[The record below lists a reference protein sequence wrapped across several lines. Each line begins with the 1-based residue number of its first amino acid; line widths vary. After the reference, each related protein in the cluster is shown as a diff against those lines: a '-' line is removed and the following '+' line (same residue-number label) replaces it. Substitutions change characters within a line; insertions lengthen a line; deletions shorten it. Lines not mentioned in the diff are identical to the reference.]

1 MGAHAGRAET
11 GRAGSGMA
19 EQADQAFHG
28 PAFARRWLCF
38 FLFWIMLGRVSA
50 LDLGAGAVI
59 CALAAGA
66 SLSLLAPGTA
76 RAKPA
81 VLLAFAMRFAR
92 RSVIA
97 GWDVGRRAFQTPVP
111 LQPGFITFAT
121 RCPRGLARQS
131 FCAVTALQPGTLP
144 LGESEAGLL
153 LHCLDTGRAVRDDLS
168 RDEAAFRAVIGDGVR
183 DG

>member
-1 MGAHAGRAET
+1 MRAGTGQVET
-11 GRAGSGMA
+11 GMTDPSV
-19 EQADQAFHG
+19 HG

-66 SLSLLAPGTA
+66 SLALMAPGTG

-81 VLLAFAMRFAR
+81 ALLAFATRFAR

-97 GWDVGRRAFQTPVP
+97 GWDVGLRAFQTPVP

-121 RCPRGLARQS
+121 RCPRGVELQS

-144 LGESEAGLL
+144 LGDSDAGLL
-153 LHCLDTGRAVRDDLS
+153 LHCLDTGGRVHDALRQ
-168 RDEAAFRAVIGDGVR
+168 DEAAFRAAIDAGARHG
-183 DG
+183 

>member
-1 MGAHAGRAET
+1 
-11 GRAGSGMA
+11 MA
-19 EQADQAFHG
+19 EQADQASQG
-28 PAFARRWLCF
+28 PAFACRWLGF

-66 SLSLLAPGTA
+66 SLSLLPPGTA

-81 VLLAFAMRFAR
+81 ALLAFATRFAR

-97 GWDVGRRAFQTPVP
+97 GWDVGRRAFQTKVP
-111 LQPGFITFAT
+111 LQPGFLTFAT
-121 RCPRGLARQS
+121 RCPRGLALQS

-144 LGESEAGLL
+144 LGETDGGLL
-153 LHCLDTGRAVRDDLS
+153 LHCLDTDSPVRDDLD

>member
-1 MGAHAGRAET
+1 MRAGAGRAET
-11 GRAGSGMA
+11 ASTAPA
-19 EQADQAFHG
+19 EQPGSG

-66 SLSLLAPGTA
+66 SLSLLAPGA
-76 RAKPA
+76 GRAKPA
-81 VLLAFAMRFAR
+81 ALLAFATRFAG

-97 GWDVGRRAFQTPVP
+97 GWDVGRRAFHTPVP
-111 LQPGFITFAT
+111 IEPGLVSFAT
-121 RCPRGLARQS
+121 LCRRGIERQS

-144 LGESEAGLL
+144 LGESDTGLV
-153 LHCLDTGRAVRDDLS
+153 LHCLDIGSAVRDDLR
-168 RDEAAFRAVIGDGVR
+168 RDEAAFRAAIGDGAR

>member
-1 MGAHAGRAET
+1 MAGT
-11 GRAGSGMA
+11 GEARTPMA
-19 EQADQAFHG
+19 EQTKPVVSG

-66 SLSLLAPGTA
+66 SLSLLAPGTG

-81 VLLAFAMRFAR
+81 ALLAFATRFAR
-92 RSVIA
+92 RSVSA
-97 GWDVGRRAFQTPVP
+97 GWDVGLRAFQTPVRIK
-111 LQPGFITFAT
+111 PGFITFAT
-121 RCPRGLARQS
+121 RCPSGLERQS
-131 FCAVTALQPGTLP
+131 FCAVTSLQPGTLP
-144 LGESEAGLL
+144 LGDSDAGLL
-153 LHCLDTGRAVRDDLS
+153 LHCLDTASAVRDDLT
-168 RDEAAFRAVIGDGVR
+168 RDEAAFRAAIGDGAR